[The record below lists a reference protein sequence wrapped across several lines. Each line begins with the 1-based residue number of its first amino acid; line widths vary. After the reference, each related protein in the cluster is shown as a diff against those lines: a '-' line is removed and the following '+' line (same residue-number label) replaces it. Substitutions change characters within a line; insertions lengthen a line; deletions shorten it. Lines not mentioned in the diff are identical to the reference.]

1 MRGQHLP
8 DRGEYRDVL
17 DRRWLDFMRLV
28 LPECQWI
35 FLPSLGEQITD
46 YVLEMGI
53 SGLILTG
60 GDDQG
65 VDRQRDISELA
76 LFNQASQQDWPVL
89 GVCRGMQMLNVF
101 AGGELSEVKQHAGTE
116 HSISTET
123 GTITV
128 NSYHRLGIRTQYLAD
143 RYSILATSDSGTFVE
158 AFTGRAT
165 LGLMWHPEREKVPA
179 AIPTGWIRSLFLED
193 LR

>member
-1 MRGQHLP
+1 MRGHHLP

-17 DRRWLDFMRLV
+17 DRRWLDFMRQA

-53 SGLILTG
+53 SGLIFTG

-65 VDRQRDISELA
+65 VDCQRDISELA
-76 LFNQASQQDWPVL
+76 LFNQAGQHGWPVL

-101 AGGELSEVKQHAGTE
+101 AGGKLSAVNQHAGTE
-116 HSISTET
+116 HMISTET
-123 GTITV
+123 GAITV
-128 NSYHRLGIRTQYLAD
+128 NSYHSLGISTQDLAD
-143 RYSILATSDSGTFVE
+143 RYSILATSDSDTLVE

-179 AIPTGWIRSLFLED
+179 AIPMDWIRSLFLET